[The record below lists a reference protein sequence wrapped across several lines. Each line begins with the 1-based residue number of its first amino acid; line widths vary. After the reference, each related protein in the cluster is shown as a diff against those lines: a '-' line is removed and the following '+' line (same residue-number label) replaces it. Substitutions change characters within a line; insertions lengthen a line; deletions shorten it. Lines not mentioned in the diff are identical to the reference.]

1 MVEYCCE
8 FCEYKT
14 HKTTNLIAHLTR
26 INPCNPLNDKK
37 YVYVKMLN
45 IYVCKG
51 CNHELDICN
60 SMIQH
65 VNTYCKKYKEKREKE
80 TKEKQE
86 IEYNNKKQEI
96 DDIKKDL
103 EQKEQELVKL
113 ENNKSSINNGTINNG
128 TINNGT
134 INNNDNSIN
143 NNLTNNININNH
155 IMIVDFGK
163 EDSSKLSKKD
173 EKYIMEK
180 CWGAILACVEKMH
193 FNEDIPEQQNIYI
206 SNLRTN
212 KGYIYENGK
221 FIITNIKT
229 LLIDLINNRADDV
242 RDMLERIDT
251 FNFSDNKK
259 KNVILRIGELLHN
272 IENGD
277 EKTLN
282 IIKEEVINLLYNKK
296 NIPIENEKLI
306 NEKKENKTKKEE
318 DKQIEEKK
326 IAEYI
331 KQNPQLVQQILQST
345 QQPITQI
352 KPKRKYTKKNK
363 Q

>member
-1 MVEYCCE
+1 MVKYTCHYCNFE
-8 FCEYKT
+8 
-14 HKTTNLIAHLTR
+14 TNKKYNMLIHLLR
-26 INPCNPLNDKK
+26 IEPCNILNTKNYTYFKD
-37 YVYVKMLN
+37 
-45 IYVCKG
+45 
-51 CNHELDICN
+51 LDIY
-60 SMIQH
+60 I
-65 VNTYCKKYKEKREKE
+65 CKECHKEYEFEESIIKHTKYNCEKCKEKRNIELLAVK
-80 TKEKQE
+80 TF
-86 IEYNNKKQEI
+86 EYNNKKQEI
-96 DDIKKDL
+96 DNIKKDL
-103 EQKEQELVKL
+103 EQKEKELLKL
-113 ENNKSSINNGTINNG
+113 ENNNISSISHTNNGTIN
-128 TINNGT
+128 INNT
-134 INNNDNSIN
+134 NDNSIN

-180 CWGAILACVEKMH
+180 CWGAILACIEKMH

-352 KPKRKYTKKNK
+352 KPKRKYTKKK
-363 Q
+363 